1 MIDYLISASWYV
13 FISFI
18 VLWALYPFFRWIDK
32 IHMKGLGHPDY
43 QDKEEVD
50 KKEEVVKKPLNEKKS
65 SDYRNV
71 D

>member
-13 FISFI
+13 FIAFV
-18 VLWALYPFFRWIDK
+18 VLWAAYPFFRWIDK

-43 QDKEEVD
+43 QDKEVD
-50 KKEEVVKKPLNEKKS
+50 KKEDVMKKQSDEKKPP